1 MAYAW
6 PGNLA
11 ELRLLADRLSL
22 LWPGLEI
29 SVARLLPELVE
40 SNAGGTPLTLSSRVR
55 ALERA
60 AIAAALSAAGGKKIR
75 AAQLLGISRPTLDK
89 KLKELQLAYSAPL
102 EQEG

>member
-11 ELRLLADRLSL
+11 ELRLLAERLSL

-29 SVARLLPELVE
+29 SVARLIPELVE
-40 SNAGGTPLTLSSRVR
+40 SNAGGAPLTLSSRVR

-60 AIAAALSAAGGKKIR
+60 AIAEALSAAGGKKIR

-89 KLKELQLAYSAPL
+89 KLKELHLAFSAPL
-102 EQEG
+102 EQDG